1 MSAAGF
7 YDEILIRANRGMGRT
22 AVGGGAKPRAE
33 RIWKSLTS
41 GGSAFVKRIPG
52 AGVQHPTQLAGQLAY
67 VNGKAKAIF
76 GFATDV
82 CGEGDAF
89 AQADLDKMMEAWA
102 QDWHGRPRNGHTS
115 HMVLS
120 FPDDVSQESAVLI
133 AQEWC
138 AEMFESEIH
147 VADTWEY
154 VAALHTDTANP
165 HVHVVLNNRGA
176 GGAWFS
182 ISTAG
187 VFNPQMM
194 RDRMTDI
201 ADDYGVRL
209 ESLSRADRGLYR
221 DPIGSAAV
229 FAAREGRRLRGA
241 DVVEDLAVDW
251 RREDMQRTATLYTVL
266 ADFAETIGAPMI
278 ASRAKLSA
286 AALFAGKDVPKG
298 QDMDIDLDVTADR
311 ADIRVSLIGWAEQNS
326 DALDALPEETRRQV
340 MTKIDAALTL
350 IETDGTEDLSQDSIW
365 AGFGVAPSSYL
376 IPDMD
381 KLEARAALY
390 AGPDKTDLLRAFVGG
405 QAFDAYLVTGEVAP
419 RFAPILPVVAEAYA
433 EMHSHDLAEI
443 PRAMTAYID
452 TSAALGLDPGDIA
465 QRLIARLDD
474 PKISAQRERGDI
486 TRIVT
491 HRGSDLS
498 DTAAVA
504 TAAEDY
510 RDFQL
515 GLAEVEETL
524 IAASRVYSRAGVAQI
539 LEDAAHTAAST
550 GRADLADSA
559 TGRQVLTA
567 FVALEGRGA
576 MQEIASGNRD
586 PLAAY
591 LTTPAS
597 QRLAARE
604 LLKSAKS
611 LDVGL
616 ELDEIETGLEAVD
629 PTYSRGLGYS
639 I

>member
-1 MSAAGF
+1 MRGAGF

-82 CGEGDAF
+82 CAEGDAF
-89 AQADLDKMMEAWA
+89 AQVDLDKMMEAWA

-138 AEMFESEIH
+138 AEMFESELH

-182 ISTAG
+182 ISTGG

-221 DPIGSAAV
+221 DPIGSAAI
-229 FAAREGRRLRGA
+229 FAAREGRRLPGA
-241 DVVEDLAVDW
+241 DIVLDGAVDW
-251 RREDMQRTATLYTVL
+251 RREDMQRTAALYTVL

-286 AALFAGKDVPKG
+286 AALVAGKDVPKG
-298 QDMDIDLDVTADR
+298 QDMDIDLDLTADR
-311 ADIRVSLIGWAEQNS
+311 TDIRVSLIGWAEQNS
-326 DALDALPEETRRQV
+326 DALEALPEEARRQV

-350 IETDGTEDLSQDSIW
+350 IETDGTEDLSEDSIW
-365 AGFGVAPSSYL
+365 AGFGAPPSSYL
-376 IPDMD
+376 IPDTD
-381 KLEARAALY
+381 KLEVRAALY
-390 AGPDKTDLLRAFVGG
+390 AGPDKTDLLRAFVAG

-419 RFAPILPVVAEAYA
+419 RFAPVLPAVAEAYA

-452 TSAALGLDPGDIA
+452 TSAALGLDPDDIA

-474 PKISAQRERGDI
+474 PKLNAQRERGDI
-486 TRIVT
+486 ARIAA

-498 DTAAVA
+498 DTAAFA
-504 TAAEDY
+504 MAAEDY

-515 GLAEVEETL
+515 GLAKVEETL

-576 MQEIASGNRD
+576 MQEIASGNMD

-604 LLKSAKS
+604 LLRSAKS

-616 ELDEIETGLEAVD
+616 ELSEIETGLEAVD
-629 PTYSRGLGYS
+629 PTYARGLGYS